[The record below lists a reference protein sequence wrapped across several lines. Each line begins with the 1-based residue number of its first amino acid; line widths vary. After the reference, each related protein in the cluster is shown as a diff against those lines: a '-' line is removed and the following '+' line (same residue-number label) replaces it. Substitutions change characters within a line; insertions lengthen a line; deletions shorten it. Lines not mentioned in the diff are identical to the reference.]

1 LFYFNLFILN
11 LKDFINKIP
20 DPNETWK
27 NLFARVMKFELY
39 KPPLVEKQS
48 IPEEKRNN
56 LFMKM
61 QTKLLEIE
69 YDKKSKK
76 I

>member
-1 LFYFNLFILN
+1 MKLG
-11 LKDFINKIP
+11 KICQS
-20 DPNETWK
+20 
-27 NLFARVMKFELY
+27 LY
-39 KPPLVEKQS
+39 KPPLVEKKS
-48 IPEEKRNN
+48 IPEEKRKI
-56 LFMKM
+56 LFLKM